1 MQPFYITSIVVR
13 LCCDRACFVTCVQ
26 DVPTSA
32 TGDEGYFV
40 PPTRGTS
47 QAQVWCNN
55 SQLPVDHVLAGSFET
70 AMRVSV
76 TPSQLAAS
84 GINISVFAK

>member
-1 MQPFYITSIVVR
+1 MSITDCSS
-13 LCCDRACFVTCVQ
+13 Q
-26 DVPTSA
+26 DLPATA

-40 PPTRGTS
+40 PPTKGTS

-70 AMRVSV
+70 AMRVR
-76 TPSQLAAS
+76 AAHCTQYSPPIVYIPDVICPPVAARSS
-84 GINISVFAK
+84 GRC